1 MRNTDRVRMIHDM
14 AFRLV
19 EQTEAHEEWVRSHGY
34 TWSEKRGEGHTVSEI
49 LRSVDIMRSELMQ
62 LKKIIESE
70 RRF

>member
-1 MRNTDRVRMIHDM
+1 MRNTDRARMIHDM
-14 AFRLV
+14 AERLF
-19 EQTEAHEEWVRSHGY
+19 EQTEAHEEWVRSHGS

-70 RRF
+70 RRC